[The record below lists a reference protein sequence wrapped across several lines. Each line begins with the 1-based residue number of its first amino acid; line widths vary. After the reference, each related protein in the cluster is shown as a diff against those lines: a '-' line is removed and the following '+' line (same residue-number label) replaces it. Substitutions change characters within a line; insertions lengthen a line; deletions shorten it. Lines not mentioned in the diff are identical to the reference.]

1 MPAKATWGLGH
12 MNDDDRVC
20 YKQFTLFALLILT
33 LVSLLIPGPA
43 AALDEGFFEDATLS
57 ELPGLQGGVQVMRDQ
72 IGIPHIRA
80 SNVDDLF
87 FMQGWVHAQDR
98 LFQMDAT
105 RRQASGTQAE
115 LLGPD
120 ALAGDVELRNLG
132 MRRAAEKSL
141 AVLSPRTRR
150 FIDAYVRGVN
160 TYIAGHP
167 LPADYAELEITR
179 IPPWTALDTVAVA
192 KLVTLSLSFDQ
203 FDLTYTRALQ
213 AYTEWGANGGFD
225 GEALFF
231 EDLYRTQPFEPA
243 ATVPDAEGI
252 PTPLS
257 AAAREQGPAADK
269 ETNGIKTS
277 PLSDASADMVE
288 RYLKRVQSLPFLK
301 ELSNPDRPRGSNE
314 WSISGANTT
323 TGAPMVANDPH
334 LPLTLPT
341 IFYPNRLKAG
351 PVDVIGSSFAGA
363 PFIIVGRNAHM
374 AWGATIHFMDATDF
388 YTEKVVLDPANPGQ
402 FFTVH
407 NGQNEPVTV
416 ISQTFRYNVVG
427 NGVPDDLVTAQ
438 STDELF
444 IPPLTLIMPRR
455 NNGPIIEVDVGKLIA
470 TGESEA
476 ISVQYTGFGPTRELD
491 TFRIF
496 DEARTLAE
504 FTSGLR
510 FFDVGS
516 INWAYADQEGN
527 IAYFVSGELPVR
539 EDLQAGAVN
548 GRPPSV
554 IRSGEGGNEWLPVQN
569 PQPNQATP
577 YEIVPFDEMP
587 KLINPPA
594 GWFVNSNNDPAGV
607 NLDNNPFNQFR
618 PGGGIF
624 YLSSYYNIGI
634 RGARATA
641 LVTEKLSTGDGK
653 MSFEEMQEIQ
663 ADVLMPDARV
673 FLPYILQAYLNA
685 TAAGADPALAALVSQ
700 NPRLSEA
707 LWRML
712 NWDFTTPSGM
722 PRGYDASDVDGVPGA
737 LQPGEI
743 NRSVATTLYSAWRSQ
758 VLANTLDV
766 TLNRIGQDNGV
777 AAEDVP
783 RPPSNRSVLA
793 LRYLLDN
800 FDTNQGVGVSGVDFF
815 QVDGVAEA
823 ADRRDIIVLQSL
835 LDGLDLLSGEAFK
848 PIYNGSTDMGTYRWG
863 RLHRL
868 ILEHPL
874 GGAYDAPPAGGA
886 FPPVV
891 AGLEGI
897 PVDGGFDTLDQ
908 AAHDARGYDRELEP
922 ELISTEG
929 FTYSFGPVNRFVADM
944 SEYGSRTESV
954 WPGGTSGVLGDPN
967 YANQLPFY
975 LTNDTYPLTMLYD
988 DTRPDAQSVD
998 WYLPEGT
1005 LAPTA
1010 GTP

>member
-1 MPAKATWGLGH
+1 MNGKEGASRQQSTSATLPIAAL
-12 MNDDDRVC
+12 V
-20 YKQFTLFALLILT
+20 ALLIS
-33 LVSLLIPGPA
+33 VPA
-43 AALDEGFFEDATLS
+43 VALDQGFFEDATFY
-57 ELPGLQGGVQVMRDQ
+57 ELPGLQGGVQVMRDRS
-72 IGIPHIRA
+72 GIAHIRA
-80 SNVDDLF
+80 SNEDDLF

-98 LFQMDAT
+98 LFQMDST
-105 RRQASGTQAE
+105 RRQAGGTQAE

-120 ALAGDVELRNLG
+120 VLASDVELRNLG

-141 AVLSPRTRR
+141 AVLSSRTRR

-179 IPPWTALDTVAVA
+179 IAPWTALDTVAIG
-192 KLVTLSLSFDQ
+192 KLVTLSLSFDL
-203 FDLTYTRALQ
+203 FDLAYTDALQ

-231 EDLYRTQPFEPA
+231 EDLYRTQPFETA
-243 ATVPDAEGI
+243 ATVPDAEGGPASSI
-252 PTPLS
+252 
-257 AAAREQGPAADK
+257 AAAREQGRVADL
-269 ETNGIKTS
+269 ETSGIKTS
-277 PLSDASADMVE
+277 PLSAASADMVE
-288 RYLKRVQSLPFLK
+288 RYLKRLQSLPFLK
-301 ELSNPDRPRGSNE
+301 GLSNPDRPRGSNE
-314 WSISGANTT
+314 WAISGANTA

-351 PVDVIGSSFAGA
+351 PIDVIGSSFAGA
-363 PFIIVGRNAHM
+363 PFVIVGRNAHM

-416 ISQTFRYNVVG
+416 IPQSFLYNVVG
-427 NGVPDDLVTAQ
+427 NGVPDDLATAQ

-455 NNGPIIEVDVGKLIA
+455 NDGPIIEVDVGKLLA

-491 TFRIF
+491 TFRLF

-504 FTSGLR
+504 FTSGLQ

-548 GRPPSV
+548 GRPPGL

-587 KLINPPA
+587 KLINPAA
-594 GWFVNSNNDPAGV
+594 GWFVNANNDPVGV

-634 RGARATA
+634 RGARATE

-685 TAAGADPALAALVSQ
+685 TAAGAEPALAALVSQ
-700 NPRLSEA
+700 NPPLSEA

-722 PRGYDASDVDGVPGA
+722 PRGYDASDVDGVTGA
-737 LQPGEI
+737 LQPGER
-743 NRSVATTLYSAWRSQ
+743 NRSVSTTIYSVWRSQ

-766 TLNRIGQDNGV
+766 TLNRIGQDNGL
-777 AAEDVP
+777 APEDVP
-783 RPPSNRSVLA
+783 RPPSSRSVLA

-815 QVDGVAEA
+815 QVDGVTNA
-823 ADRRDIIVLQSL
+823 ADRRDIIILQSL
-835 LDGLDLLSGEAFK
+835 LDALDLLSGEVFK
-848 PIYNGSTDMGTYRWG
+848 PIFEGSTDLRTYRWG
-863 RLHRL
+863 RVHRL

-891 AGLEGI
+891 AGLAGI

-908 AAHDARGYDRELEP
+908 GAHDARGYDRDLEP
-922 ELISTEG
+922 KQISSEG
-929 FTYSFGPVNRFVADM
+929 FTYNFGAVNRFVADM
-944 SEYGSRTESV
+944 SAYGSRTESV
-954 WPGGTSGVLGDPN
+954 WPGGTSGELGNPN

-975 LTNDTYPLTMLYD
+975 LTNDTYPLTMLYG
-988 DTRPDAQSVD
+988 DTEPDAQSVN
-998 WYLPEGT
+998 WFVPEGT
-1005 LAPTA
+1005 FAPA
-1010 GTP
+1010 VGTP